1 MVFLPKVN
9 YGEKTEFAEGEEF
22 TAKVRI
28 FDASKNKLS
37 VSMREPKPRAER
49 ENRKP
54 NNEVN
59 KMLKNQDKIGSTF
72 GDFINLDDYK

>member
-1 MVFLPKVN
+1 
-9 YGEKTEFAEGEEF
+9 
-22 TAKVRI
+22 
-28 FDASKNKLS
+28 
-37 VSMREPKPRAER
+37 MREPKPRAER